1 MDSIK
6 EKDSIRENWD
16 LIKETLRKEYDL
28 SDISY
33 NTWIKPLTF
42 HQVKDDVVTIMIP
55 SDQAHALNYISS
67 KYRIF
72 FQVTIS
78 EMMNHTYDVTFILE
92 KDAQGD
98 DSDSISALNNKT
110 TYNINYENEVSKENY
125 YLSIAEAVAGRRN
138 VP

>member
-110 TYNINYENEVSKENY
+110 TYNINYENAN
-125 YLSIAEAVAGRRN
+125 LN
-138 VP
+138 V